1 MGTSSRK
8 QNKKQ
13 QRKKTFRRIIALI
26 AAVAIALVT
35 VLASMTSLV
44 SAAEST
50 SGCVS
55 NSAAAVLSSESTS
68 GADTL
73 SLAAELLSLTASAA
87 DTESGTTTDAENTES
102 ESTAAADTDSSS
114 EAVWPSGPSIDSES
128 AIVMEV
134 NTGTVLYEKNAD
146 EIHYPASITK
156 IMTTLLAIENC
167 SLDETVTF
175 SATAVYE
182 NEGDSSHISRDLGE
196 EMTLEQCL
204 YAVMLASANEC
215 AWAVAEHVGGGDCE
229 TFVEMMN
236 ERAEELGCTNTNF
249 VNPNGL
255 PDDEHVTTCRDM
267 ALIAAA
273 AIQNSTF
280 RTITGTVQYT
290 IPPTNKHTESTY
302 LTNHHGMLSSLYTSG
317 HVYEYCIGGKTGYTV
332 AAGNT
337 LVTYA
342 EKDGMLLVCVIMA
355 SNGTHYDDTTTLFD
369 WCFDNFETYN
379 VSENETRY
387 SGADVTAGSLFT
399 EFEAFALLDEDA
411 QIILPVGV
419 SFSDTTAELST
430 TDASDDVLGTLTYS
444 YAGRTVGS
452 ADIVATGAS
461 AAVYEFSK
469 GSYSSVSSDS
479 SDSSV
484 SSDSS
489 DSSASSDSSLG
500 DSLSAEEES
509 TSSDSDTGS
518 GFGFGFD
525 LDIDLSSFSIDS
537 DLLLRIVILGAA
549 CVVVLIIL
557 IVVIRRLIRR
567 ARRRRNSRGGKDPRY
582 KTITPE
588 RRGRRRRRRR

>member
-13 QRKKTFRRIIALI
+13 KRKRNFRRIIALI

-35 VLASMTSLV
+35 VLASVSSLV
-44 SAAEST
+44 SAAET
-50 SGCVS
+50 
-55 NSAAAVLSSESTS
+55 SSES
-68 GADTL
+68 
-73 SLAAELLSLTASAA
+73 
-87 DTESGTTTDAENTES
+87 
-102 ESTAAADTDSSS
+102 DTDSSS
-114 EAVWPSGPSIDSES
+114 ESVWPSGPSIDSES

-146 EIHYPASITK
+146 EVHYPASITK

-236 ERAEELGCTNTNF
+236 ERALELGCTNTNF

-255 PDDEHVTTCRDM
+255 PDEEHVTTCRDM

-419 SFSDTTAELST
+419 SFSDTTAVLST
-430 TDASDDVLGTLTYS
+430 ADASDDVLGTLTYT

-461 AAVYEFSK
+461 AAAYEFSK
-469 GSYSSVSSDS
+469 GSYSSTSSDS
-479 SDSSV
+479 SDSADSL
-484 SSDSS
+484 SSSE
-489 DSSASSDSSLG
+489 SSASSDSSSG

-509 TSSDSDTGS
+509 VGS
-518 GFGFGFD
+518 GTSFGSGLD
-525 LDIDLSSFSIDS
+525 LDLSSWLGSISIDS
-537 DLLLRIVILGAA
+537 ELLVRIVILAA
-549 CVVVLIIL
+549 AGVVVLIIL
-557 IVVIRRLIRR
+557 IVVIRKVIRR
-567 ARRRRNSRGGKDPRY
+567 VRRRRSSRGGKDPRY
-582 KTITPE
+582 KTIQPE